1 MSPKF
6 NIKEKLSA
14 APPAAQATFW
24 ITIAGILF
32 TLVMTAVRKVS
43 SEIHVFETVMFRS
56 VFGIAFMLPWL
67 VQSGFKGLKTKRLGL
82 LSIRGSLAYFVTYF
96 YFAAAAL
103 IPLADLTSITFT
115 RPILGTI
122 AAILFLHEIAHARR
136 WSAIGAGFLG
146 MLIIVRP
153 GFVEVNLGVLLVF
166 TGVVLQ
172 TCNTIIV
179 KTLTRTEDP
188 DTIALYHTIF
198 IFPLSVVPAI
208 IVWQTPNFEQV
219 LWLIIVGGG
228 GVLSQRCMTR
238 AFVVADASFVLA
250 LSYIRL
256 PIAAFVGF
264 IFFGEVS
271 EIWVWIGASII
282 CASAAYIAHSESIQ
296 VQRDFK
302 P

>member
-1 MSPKF
+1 MSLLLH
-6 NIKEKLSA
+6 IKEKLGA

-43 SEIHVFETVMFRS
+43 SDIHVFETVMFRS

-67 VQSGFKGLKTKRLGL
+67 VQSRFKGLKTKRLGL
-82 LSIRGSLAYFVTYF
+82 LSIRGSLAYFVTFF

-122 AAILFLHEIAHARR
+122 AAILFLHEVARARR
-136 WSAIGAGFLG
+136 WTAIGVGFLG

-166 TGVVLQ
+166 AGVVLQ

-188 DTIALYHTIF
+188 DTIALYHTTF

-208 IVWQTPNFEQV
+208 VFWQAPNLEQV
-219 LWLIIVGGG
+219 IWLIIVGGG

-271 EIWVWIGASII
+271 EIWVWVGGSII
-282 CASAAYIAHSESIQ
+282 CASAAYIAHRESIQ
-296 VQRDFK
+296 VRRDIN